1 MSPPLSNPQLA
12 GQRPKARPF
21 RRAVLRGLGIVL
33 PPLLT
38 IVLFIWAWTTIDG
51 YVLRPME
58 SAVSRVMM
66 FVSMR
71 SSVYDTIPSD
81 VPLQN
86 LTVADEQNDRVPT
99 AEIAEKAGTVESI
112 LQRAPRL
119 GWRVM
124 AFTYDGVEYV
134 PVAGGKWVPR
144 YVYETVRAKPGK
156 LLLETA
162 SPDEIF
168 DRYVHV
174 RYLPRWRVIPV
185 FLVVFVG
192 LLYLLG
198 KFLAAGV
205 GRMFW
210 MSIEAVIHRLPVV
223 RNVYSSVKQVTD
235 FVFSEREIEYTRVV
249 AVEYPRKGMWS
260 VGFVTGESMLD
271 IRSAANEPVLSV
283 LMPTSPMPATGFTI
297 TVRKSE
303 AVDLDITIDQAIQF
317 VVSCGVVVPVN
328 QQQDDI
334 NAKMSSAIAH
344 RLQAGISSPDA
355 VDSEEA
361 N

>member
-1 MSPPLSNPQLA
+1 MSPPLPPPESA
-12 GQRPKARPF
+12 GQRPKAHPF
-21 RRAVLRGLGIVL
+21 RRAVLRRLGIVL

-58 SAVSRVMM
+58 SAASRVIV
-66 FVSMR
+66 FFSMR
-71 SSVYDTIPSD
+71 SHVYDAIPSQ
-81 VPLQN
+81 VQLGN
-86 LTVADEQNDRVPT
+86 LTLADGQNNPVPA
-99 AEIAEKAGTVESI
+99 AELEAKIGNVDAV
-112 LQRAPRL
+112 LRRAPLL
-119 GWRVM
+119 GWRVL
-124 AFTYDGVEYV
+124 AFTLDDVEYV
-134 PVAGGKWVPR
+134 PVGGQWIPR
-144 YVYETVRAKPGK
+144 HVYETVREKPGS
-156 LLLETA
+156 LFLDSATA
-162 SPDEIF
+162 EQIY
-168 DRYVHV
+168 DRYVHI

-185 FLVVFVG
+185 FLVLFVG

-198 KFLAAGV
+198 KFLAAGM
-205 GRMFW
+205 GRVFW

-317 VVSCGVVVPVN
+317 VVSCGVVVPSN
-328 QQQDDI
+328 QQQDGVS
-334 NAKMSSAIAH
+334 AKMSNAIAH
-344 RLQAGISSPDA
+344 RLQAGITVQDA
-355 VDSEEA
+355 VDSESSE
-361 N
+361 